1 MFSGQPVITKRM
13 TEHRLHQKQ
22 SDEMTVHTGMN
33 GQKQR
38 DNQLKKIDLDV
49 YLKGD
54 GDYEKSSSYDFG
66 RKNEGHRTRIGR
78 CWI

>member
-1 MFSGQPVITKRM
+1 
-13 TEHRLHQKQ
+13 
-22 SDEMTVHTGMN
+22 MTVHTGMN

-66 RKNEGHRTRIGR
+66 RKNEGHRTRTGR